1 MNITLLH
8 DDAGQR
14 YNLYVDGQYAAY
26 AEAWR
31 SGRVADMSHTETF
44 PAFRGQ
50 GLAAKV
56 VRFALDDLAAKGV
69 KVSPSCWFVAE
80 FIAAN
85 PEYQPL
91 IVTP

>member
-31 SGRVADMSHTETF
+31 SGRVADMSHTDSGNR
-44 PAFRGQ
+44 AMISR
-50 GLAAKV
+50 A
-56 VRFALDDLAAKGV
+56 
-69 KVSPSCWFVAE
+69 SPCPF
-80 FIAAN
+80 
-85 PEYQPL
+85 QPQSERMTWASGRL
-91 IVTP
+91 R